1 MIKNKELNKILK
13 KYDSILVEII
23 TNPNTSN
30 RKIINVQSFKDL
42 LNLRDKKSKPIYYI
56 NTPFTCEFLYLDKS
70 IYVYTIK
77 ESEFNKSIFEKGTTK
92 NNDYDIISNI
102 ERNTYIRCTDGSEY
116 LITPIDD
123 LDSAEDIIESNI
135 MFPNIR
141 NNL

>member
-30 RKIINVQSFKDL
+30 RKIISVQSFKDL

-70 IYVYTIK
+70 IYVYTLK
-77 ESEFNKSIFEKGTTK
+77 ESEYNKSIFEKSSHRNT
-92 NNDYDIISNI
+92 DYDIISNI

-123 LDSAEDIIESNI
+123 LDSAEEIIESNI
-135 MFPNIR
+135 IFPNIKSS
-141 NNL
+141 